1 MNSDEGITI
10 IYFSIYI
17 FCSQRHNYF
26 IFTFY
31 HNFTNSNLLWIQL
44 PAQDPA
50 GLLDKSI
57 FIYHGLLPKKN
68 SMRVHFCMTILP
80 GSGDQVY
87 IYIYILCKSPAGSCA
102 SYCIHRRSL
111 PSKFANKDMAIK

>member
-87 IYIYILCKSPAGSCA
+87 IYISCLKA
-102 SYCIHRRSL
+102 RQD
-111 PSKFANKDMAIK
+111 PVQAIVSTEDHYQVNLQTKIWQ